1 MDVVDR
7 RGLLVAGVAIAAA
20 SVATAANAATRDD
33 PMRPIPIPPQVP
45 AKEGIAPVAGTKLFY
60 WDTGGTGAPIVLV
73 HPATGSAL
81 IWSYQQPAFARAG
94 YRVAAY
100 SRRGYNGSDAVDKAN
115 PGTPSGDLHALVEY
129 LKLPRFHL
137 LGSAAGGGIAMDY
150 ALSHPERVRSLV
162 VACAVGGVEDQS
174 YVKLTS
180 SIRPMGFDDLPAEF
194 REVGPSY
201 RAANPEGTRLWA
213 ELEKKAVTG
222 NRFGPSN
229 ANRITFAKLATLT
242 VPTLVMAGDA
252 DLAVP
257 PSVARAY
264 AEHIPGAEVVIVPE
278 CGHSAYWERPDIFN
292 RAVLDFFARHRG

>member
-115 PGTPSGDLHALVEY
+115 PRTPSGDLHALVEY

-162 VACAVGGVEDQS
+162 VACAVGGVEDLS
-174 YVKLTS
+174 
-180 SIRPMGFDDLPAEF
+180 
-194 REVGPSY
+194 
-201 RAANPEGTRLWA
+201 
-213 ELEKKAVTG
+213 
-222 NRFGPSN
+222 
-229 ANRITFAKLATLT
+229 
-242 VPTLVMAGDA
+242 
-252 DLAVP
+252 
-257 PSVARAY
+257 
-264 AEHIPGAEVVIVPE
+264 
-278 CGHSAYWERPDIFN
+278 
-292 RAVLDFFARHRG
+292 